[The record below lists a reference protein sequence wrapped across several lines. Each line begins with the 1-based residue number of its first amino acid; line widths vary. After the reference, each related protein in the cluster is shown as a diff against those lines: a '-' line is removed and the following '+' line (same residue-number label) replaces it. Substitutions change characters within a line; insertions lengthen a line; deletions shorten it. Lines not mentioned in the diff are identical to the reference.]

1 MTGRNYLKT
10 TLLLAGLSGLL
21 LAIGAFLG
29 GNWITIMLFVAIGMN
44 GIAYFYSDK
53 IAIRAARAV
62 PVTEAQFPELY
73 QIVKGL
79 ADKAGIPMPRLYV
92 SPSPQPNAFATGRN
106 PQNAAVAVTQGILP
120 ILDRRELE
128 GVLAHELSHV
138 QNRDILISS
147 VAATIGAVITW
158 VAHLAIFIPMGDD
171 DDGGN
176 PIAAL
181 LTLILAPIAAML
193 IQMAISRSREF
204 GADSTGRPAH
214 PRPARPGQRP
224 AQDRGLLARHPAGH
238 HQPVHRPPVHLQ
250 PVQGRG
256 RRRPA
261 VLDPPEH
268 RRAGRAAGAH
278 GLRRLTPAPAD
289 DPDGRPDPEHGR
301 AGQHRRHGQAGR
313 QQQAA
318 GQPGPGQ
325 PARPA
330 ALARARGSRRPRW
343 PRRSRPAP
351 GSS

>member
-29 GNWITIMLFVAIGMN
+29 GNWITIMLFVAIAIN

-62 PVTEAQFPELY
+62 PVSEAQFPELY

-79 ADKAGIPMPRLYV
+79 ADRAGMPMPRLYV

-106 PQNAAVAVTQGILP
+106 PNNAAVAVTQGILP

-158 VAHLAIFIPMGDD
+158 VAHIAAFASMTDD
-171 DDGGN
+171 DEGGN
-176 PIAAL
+176 PLGGIL
-181 LTLILAPIAAML
+181 MLILAPLAAGL

-204 GADSTGRPAH
+204 GADSSGARITH
-214 PRPARPGQRP
+214 DPR
-224 AQDRGLLARHPAGH
+224 
-238 HQPVHRPPVHLQ
+238 
-250 PVQGRG
+250 
-256 RRRPA
+256 
-261 VLDPPEH
+261 
-268 RRAGRAAGAH
+268 
-278 GLRRLTPAPAD
+278 
-289 DPDGRPDPEHGR
+289 
-301 AGQHRRHGQAGR
+301 
-313 QQQAA
+313 
-318 GQPGPGQ
+318 
-325 PARPA
+325 
-330 ALARARGSRRPRW
+330 ALASALRKIEAYSRGTL
-343 PRRSRPAP
+343 PATTNP
-351 GSS
+351 STAHLFISNPFKGGAGVAHLFSTHPSTAERVERLERMAYDG

>member
-1 MTGRNYLKT
+1 MIGRNYLKT

-21 LAIGAFLG
+21 LFIGSLLQASLG
-29 GNWITIMLFVAIGMN
+29 GNWITIMLVVVVAMN

-62 PVTEAQFPELY
+62 PVSEAQFPELH

-106 PQNAAVAVTQGILP
+106 PQHAAVAVTQGILP

-158 VAHLAIFIPMGDD
+158 VAHIAAFASMTDD

-176 PIAAL
+176 PLGGIL
-181 LTLILAPIAAML
+181 MLVLAPLAAGL

-204 GADSTGRPAH
+204 GADATGARITH
-214 PRPARPGQRP
+214 DPR
-224 AQDRGLLARHPAGH
+224 
-238 HQPVHRPPVHLQ
+238 
-250 PVQGRG
+250 
-256 RRRPA
+256 
-261 VLDPPEH
+261 
-268 RRAGRAAGAH
+268 
-278 GLRRLTPAPAD
+278 
-289 DPDGRPDPEHGR
+289 
-301 AGQHRRHGQAGR
+301 
-313 QQQAA
+313 
-318 GQPGPGQ
+318 
-325 PARPA
+325 
-330 ALARARGSRRPRW
+330 ALASALRKIEAYSRGTP
-343 PRRSRPAP
+343 PATTNP
-351 GSS
+351 STAHLFISNPFRGGAGMTHLFSTHPSTAERVERLEHMAYDG